1 MDDLERQLK
10 KFQQRYKVFSQQQ
23 QTFTQALDRARTDA
37 FQKTAVVRSINQI
50 LGWLEHAVHSA
61 TDRRILML
69 FVDLCRDLD
78 RFRQQVESHNMVR
91 EQLSR
96 NQGLKNS
103 LAKWRTLCNIHNDCA
118 NVRVTFPHGEVNH
131 LSCDEARNYFGG
143 VVSLIPVILDTINEV
158 MENLASPRL
167 SSTQKSNASSQRLP
181 SRQHSGQHGPPNGT
195 MGHTEE
201 RHTRFAPEVQQI
213 PIEGKAPQQSKYYGT
228 EVEDLLKDMQEM
240 KWAASRKPW
249 KP

>member
-91 EQLSR
+91 EQLNR
-96 NQGLKNS
+96 NQ
-103 LAKWRTLCNIHNDCA
+103 
-118 NVRVTFPHGEVNH
+118 TFPHGEVNH

>member
-10 KFQQRYKVFSQQQ
+10 RFQQRYKVFSQQQ

-50 LGWLEHAVHSA
+50 LGWLDHAVHSA

-69 FVDLCRDLD
+69 FVDMCRDLD
-78 RFRQQVESHNMVR
+78 RFRQQVEGHNMVR
-91 EQLSR
+91 EQLDR
-96 NQGLKNS
+96 NQGLRNS

-158 MENLASPRL
+158 MEHLSSPRL
-167 SSTQKSNASSQRLP
+167 SSTQKSNTSQRLS
-181 SRQHSGQHGPPNGT
+181 SRQHSGRPAPPGHPNGT
-195 MGHTEE
+195 VEE

-213 PIEGKAPQQSKYYGT
+213 PILEGKAPQQSQYHGT
-228 EVEDLLKDMQEM
+228 EVEDLLKDMQQM